1 MTIGERFREVRKLA
15 DEPKKK
21 CSQADFGEMFKIGR
35 DAVANIE
42 NGRVEPSE
50 LLIENVCN
58 KFNVSYKWLRNGEE
72 PMMMPAPDDD
82 TAYINELLTAVD
94 DPVVDI
100 IKAFMSVYMTLNE
113 EDKNKARAFAA
124 SLKNKVK
131 ESRD

>member
-50 LLIENVCN
+50 LLIENICN

-72 PMMMPAPDDD
+72 PQAPA
-82 TAYINELLTAVD
+82 
-94 DPVVDI
+94 
-100 IKAFMSVYMTLNE
+100 
-113 EDKNKARAFAA
+113 
-124 SLKNKVK
+124 
-131 ESRD
+131 